1 MLLEIHRGGPNANGQ
16 GQFGYIAVEW
26 WPDDLAAIRYA
37 VGLGIIVVE
46 AAGNG
51 SQNLDDPIYDARSP
65 NFPTTWSNPFN
76 SANPTSGAVLVG
88 AGNPPE
94 GTHGRDSQASLN
106 EPYVDRARCGFSN
119 YGRRVDCQGWGW
131 EVTSTGYGDLPGGV
145 TDASRW
151 YTDEF
156 SGTSS
161 ASPIVTGTLACLQ
174 GVLKAAGR
182 PPLTPAQAIQL
193 LRTTG
198 SPQQSAPGRPA
209 SQRIGNRPDLRQLI
223 TAAEAIA

>member
-1 MLLEIHRGGPNANGQ
+1 MEAANSVRQGDIILLEIHRGGPNANGQ

-37 VGLGIIVVE
+37 VNRGVIVVE

-51 SQNLDDPIYDARSP
+51 TQNLDDPIYDSRPAD
-65 NFPTTWSNPFN
+65 FPATWNNPFN
-76 SANPTSGAVLVG
+76 PANTTSGAVLVG
-88 AGNPPE
+88 AGNPPK
-94 GTHGRDSQASLN
+94 GTHGRDRQASWN

-119 YGRRVDCQGWGW
+119 YGRRIDCQGWGW

-145 TDASRW
+145 SDRNKW
-151 YTDEF
+151 YIDEF

-161 ASPIVTGTLACLQ
+161 ASPIIAATLASLQ
-174 GVLKAAGR
+174 GILKAAGR
-182 PPLTPAQAIQL
+182 PLLTPTQAIQL

-198 SPQQSAPGRPA
+198 SPQQDAPGRPA
-209 SQRIGNRPDLRQLI
+209 SERQSS
-223 TAAEAIA
+223 